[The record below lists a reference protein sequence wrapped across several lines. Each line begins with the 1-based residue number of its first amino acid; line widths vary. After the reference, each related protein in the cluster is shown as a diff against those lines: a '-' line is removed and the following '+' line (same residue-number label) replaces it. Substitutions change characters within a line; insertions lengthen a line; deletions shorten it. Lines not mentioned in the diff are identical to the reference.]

1 MLKENEHQEKIIS
14 TIFKEITKNR
24 SLCQLQKQTTQVT
37 DIQEEEIIMSRNL
50 PYIKGTNEKL
60 RCILRCHK
68 VRSTFYTETAL
79 RKLLCKLKDR
89 VDNNDVVYEID
100 CSKCKA
106 AYFGESKR
114 SLKLRLDFNTKD
126 LSVIAIVKI
135 MKV

>member
-1 MLKENEHQEKIIS
+1 MS
-14 TIFKEITKNR
+14 
-24 SLCQLQKQTTQVT
+24 QLQKQTTQVT
-37 DIQEEEIIMSRNL
+37 DIQEEEVIMSRNL

-68 VRSTFYTETAL
+68 VRSIFYTETTL
-79 RKLLCKLKDR
+79 RKLLCKLRDR
-89 VDNNDVVYEID
+89 VVAVDKKNIVYEID

-106 AYFGESKR
+106 AYFGEFKR
-114 SLKLRLDFNTKD
+114 SLKSRLDFSTKD